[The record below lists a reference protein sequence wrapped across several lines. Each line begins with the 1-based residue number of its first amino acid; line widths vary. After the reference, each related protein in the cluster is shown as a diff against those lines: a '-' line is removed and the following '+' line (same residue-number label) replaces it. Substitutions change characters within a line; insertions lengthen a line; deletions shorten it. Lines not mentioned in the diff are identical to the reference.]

1 MPQATPE
8 ELKKKLDEQVDKLNN
23 KEYETPTELMEIK
36 KKMGVNTDELS
47 PDSIDLLAADVDEM
61 KKSLDDLI
69 EKQKE
74 ATGDLPV
81 KEPDLLE
88 GAHLGG
94 LFKELRE
101 ATHYGKAEGPI
112 LRSMELTP
120 DQLKSDGVV
129 VPEKLMRAFWN
140 SALKTTGYLEEG
152 QGSLGGFTVA
162 EQFVP
167 TLLSIPLQEPI
178 VRSRAWNIPT
188 TTNVIKIPRINDTTH
203 AENVY
208 GGVTGNWTAEGASIS
223 VSNPAFAQCVLMA
236 KKLALLTYASN
247 ELLEDNAVGLNQ
259 VLTRLFAEALGWF
272 EDKAFIK
279 GSGVNEPLGLLN
291 APCLDS
297 VSIATGSVFRIED
310 ACKMYANLLPGSE
323 ARAIWIMNP
332 SVKQALPQMLT
343 LGSATAG
350 APNIWYPAALSIKDS
365 PEPWRLLGIPIFWS
379 EHLAALG
386 TDQDVILTDLS
397 YYILMSRQGIRA
409 SVSTESR
416 FANDET
422 GYKLTE
428 RTDGQPWPSSTL
440 TLADGATTVS
450 PIVASDHA

>member
-8 ELKKKLDEQVDKLNN
+8 ELKKELKDQVDRLHN
-23 KEYETPTELMEIK
+23 KQYKTPQELLDIK
-36 KKMGVNTDELS
+36 KKMGVETDELS
-47 PDSIDLLAADVDEM
+47 EDALAKLAADVDEM
-61 KKSLDDLI
+61 GKSLDAI
-69 EKQKE
+69 VEQQKE
-74 ATGDLPV
+74 TTGDLPV
-81 KEPDLLE
+81 GEPDLLE
-88 GAHLGG
+88 GAHIGG

-101 ATHYGKAEGPI
+101 AAHFGKTEGPI
-112 LRSMELTP
+112 LQSMELSA
-120 DQLKSDGVV
+120 DMLKSDGVV

-140 SALKTTGYLEEG
+140 VARKTTGYLEEG

-188 TTNVIKIPRINDTTH
+188 STNVVKIPRINDTTH
-203 AENVY
+203 ASNVH
-208 GGVTGNWTAEGASIS
+208 GGVTGYWTAEGSSIS
-223 VSNPAFAQCVLMA
+223 VSNPAFAQCVLTA

-279 GSGVNEPLGLLN
+279 GSGVNEPLGIQN
-291 APCLDS
+291 AACADN
-297 VSIATGSVFRIED
+297 VSITTSTVFYIAD

-323 ARAIWIMNP
+323 DKAIWIMNP
-332 SVKQALPQMLT
+332 SLREVLPQMLT
-343 LGSATAG
+343 LGTATAG
-350 APNIWYPAALSIKDS
+350 APNIWYPSMLSIKDS
-365 PEPWRLLGIPIFWS
+365 PKPWRLLGIPIFWS
-379 EHLAALG
+379 EHMAALG
-386 TDQDVILTDLS
+386 TDKDIALVDLS
-397 YYILMSRQGIRA
+397 YYIVMSRQGIKA

-416 FANDET
+416 FAQDET

-450 PIVASDHA
+450 PIVLSDHA